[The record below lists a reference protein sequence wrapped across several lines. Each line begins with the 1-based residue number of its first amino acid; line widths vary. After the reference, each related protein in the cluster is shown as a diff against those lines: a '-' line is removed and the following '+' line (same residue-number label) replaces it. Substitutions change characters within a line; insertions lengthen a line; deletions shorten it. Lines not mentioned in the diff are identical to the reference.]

1 MKFHIK
7 EARESAGYSQKELA
21 EIVGVA
27 PNTFHGYESGK
38 HDPKS
43 DLLVKIATAC
53 HVTVDFLLGASTLQA
68 VKKAPSELPEE
79 ALKIAKDYAALS
91 KHAKGAVKA
100 IMEYEIKDTAGEEP
114 TEEPSNAAVVSFP
127 KAKKTKSGIVELK
140 TYDQPAAAGLGNY
153 LDEPD
158 YHIEQYPDG
167 VIPSK
172 TDFGIIISGDSMEP
186 KVHNGG
192 TVFVQA
198 SPSIDPGRIGIF
210 VLNGQAY
217 CKKLMVD
224 HENRQ
229 IHLVSIN
236 KAYDDIVVG
245 EFDRFKTIGLVL
257 GQWTK
262 GHKQDIFGW

>member
-1 MKFHIK
+1 
-7 EARESAGYSQKELA
+7 
-21 EIVGVA
+21 
-27 PNTFHGYESGK
+27 
-38 HDPKS
+38 
-43 DLLVKIATAC
+43 
-53 HVTVDFLLGASTLQA
+53 
-68 VKKAPSELPEE
+68 
-79 ALKIAKDYAALS
+79 
-91 KHAKGAVKA
+91 
-100 IMEYEIKDTAGEEP
+100 
-114 TEEPSNAAVVSFP
+114 
-127 KAKKTKSGIVELK
+127 
-140 TYDQPAAAGLGNY
+140 
-153 LDEPD
+153 
-158 YHIEQYPDG
+158 
-167 VIPSK
+167 
-172 TDFGIIISGDSMEP
+172 MEP